1 MQLRS
6 PIELPETAGEPGG
19 LGWVGDTP
27 ASEVPFSE
35 ALAVTSALIPLG
47 ISHVRTHGDAWVG
60 SAATE
65 EKYPSEHFQCQW
77 RQRVRSHKT
86 ASPDAGRGGN
96 PICFTARSTS
106 VWWTVLESWK
116 ITCAYRQTIFRCK
129 TKLCHCEAQRRKVY
143 TRFIWSS
150 KQSFDLHPLDDW

>member
-27 ASEVPFSE
+27 ASEAPFSE
-35 ALAVTSALIPLG
+35 ALAVTSALISLG

-65 EKYPSEHFQCQW
+65 EKYRSEHFQCQW
-77 RQRVRSHKT
+77 RQRGATKRHQRT
-86 ASPDAGRGGN
+86 LAGEA
-96 PICFTARSTS
+96 IQFCFTARSTS

-116 ITCAYRQTIFRCK
+116 ITCACRQKVFRFK
-129 TKLCHCEAQRRKVY
+129 RKLCHREAQRRKVY

-150 KQSFDLHPLDDW
+150 KQSFDLNPLDDW

>member
-27 ASEVPFSE
+27 ASEAPFSE
-35 ALAVTSALIPLG
+35 ALAVTSALISLG

-65 EKYPSEHFQCQW
+65 EKYRSEHFQCQW
-77 RQRVRSHKT
+77 RQRGATKRHHRT
-86 ASPDAGRGGN
+86 LAGEA
-96 PICFTARSTS
+96 IQFCFTARSTS
-106 VWWTVLESWK
+106 VWWTV
-116 ITCAYRQTIFRCK
+116 FRKLKDHVCMQAK
-129 TKLCHCEAQRRKVY
+129 SIQVQEKAMSPRGTKEKG
-143 TRFIWSS
+143 
-150 KQSFDLHPLDDW
+150 LHAVHLVF

>member
-27 ASEVPFSE
+27 ASEAPFSE
-35 ALAVTSALIPLG
+35 ALAVTSALISLG

-65 EKYPSEHFQCQW
+65 EKYRSEHFQCQW
-77 RQRVRSHKT
+77 RQRARSHKT
-86 ASPDAGRGGN
+86 ALPNAGRGGN
-96 PICFTARSTS
+96 PILFHRSIDECVMDCFRKLKDHVCVHAKSIQVQEKAMSPRG
-106 VWWTVLESWK
+106 
-116 ITCAYRQTIFRCK
+116 
-129 TKLCHCEAQRRKVY
+129 TKEKG
-143 TRFIWSS
+143 
-150 KQSFDLHPLDDW
+150 LHAVHLVF